1 MKGEKHVRTGHIGET
16 DDNWDNGFYTNG
28 LIFGFPVNFLID
40 SGSTASILSIDVYE
54 KLPSNVW
61 CSLVPNKSEIFDV
74 NGNKVFAIGSII
86 LELMLGQEIFSQ
98 NFMICNINQDGIL
111 GQDFLLKEVSKV
123 NYQRMVLH
131 TIHNQEIQC
140 WIGGICRVEIKDNMT
155 IPPMTSTMMPVE
167 IPGVNHLTEYGLIEG
182 TTGTAKSTLTIP
194 GIINTQDQVHFVN
207 VVNYGDD
214 EVKLYKKET
223 IGTCESYT
231 EHDLKPEQI
240 RTLQKDCF
248 TASEEIPEHLT
259 DLLKRSSTYINEDQR
274 QQLSRLLSQRFVKG
288 FAAIARPMHKICEKN
303 SRFAWNDECQKA
315 FQQLKSALTSTPV
328 LAYPLP
334 NLPFILDTDA
344 SDKAVGAVL
353 SQIQDGLER
362 VIAYMSKSMNI
373 HEQAYCVTR
382 KELLAVI
389 IALKTFHHYLY
400 GQEVLLRTD
409 NAAVSWMKNL
419 KKPTGQT
426 ARWLEE
432 LGTYNLTVTHRAGRK
447 HSNADALSRRPCKS
461 CERQESGN
469 HTSDDET
476 DEIQLEE
483 TDFVNQ
489 ELHENEEPTPRIE
502 IVRVCTRSQTG
513 NQSSA
518 TPSGYCIDGW
528 DPDSIRQ
535 CQLEDPD
542 MSLIVTYLQEKKNKP
557 DWDQVSKGTSFQKTI
572 WRQWDRLTINN
583 GMLYRK
589 FYCSDKDDVDNFKLQ
604 LLVPKS
610 HQKTVFKYFHDV
622 PSAGHLGP
630 DKMLSR
636 IQQLFYWPAM
646 KSSITR
652 YCKECDQCA
661 ARKSLKRNKAPLGQ
675 YLVGEPMERVAI
687 DILGPLPLTKRQNR
701 YVLVLCDCFSKWT
714 EAYAIPD
721 QESLTIART
730 IVNEFIC
737 RFGSPLQL
745 HSDQGRSFEAKLF
758 QDLCDLLKIDKT
770 RSTSQ
775 HPQSNGS
782 VERFNRTLLSMLT
795 FYCQNDQ
802 RNWDEILPQVMM
814 AYRSSVHAST
824 GQTPNMMMFGRNI
837 FLPMEAVIPR
847 PDGPNESTSPETD
860 KYVNELQDAM
870 SKSHVLA
877 RKHLKQNSEYQK
889 RHYDLKAVKRELQV
903 GQAVWLYDASKKKGI
918 CHKLT
923 SKWKGPYVV
932 TRKIDDIT
940 YLVRRSKKQPGKV
953 YHIDRLLPYQGRN
966 PPTWFSS
973 RKTGESHDGIP
984 RVGSTLEEYVRETNG
999 HCFSGH
1005 IIGCKGRMN
1014 LPARGMAD

>member
-1 MKGEKHVRTGHIGET
+1 MQYQSGWNTWTG
-16 DDNWDNGFYTNG
+16 
-28 LIFGFPVNFLID
+28 FL
-40 SGSTASILSIDVYE
+40 T
-54 KLPSNVW
+54 K
-61 CSLVPNKSEIFDV
+61 EI
-74 NGNKVFAIGSII
+74 
-86 LELMLGQEIFSQ
+86 
-98 NFMICNINQDGIL
+98 
-111 GQDFLLKEVSKV
+111 SKV

-140 WIGGICRVEIKDNMT
+140 WIGGKANMICRVEIKDNMT

-167 IPGVNHLTEYGLIEG
+167 IPGVNHLTEYGLIE
-182 TTGTAKSTLTIP
+182 
-194 GIINTQDQVHFVN
+194 
-207 VVNYGDD
+207 
-214 EVKLYKKET
+214 
-223 IGTCESYT
+223 
-231 EHDLKPEQI
+231 
-240 RTLQKDCF
+240 
-248 TASEEIPEHLT
+248 
-259 DLLKRSSTYINEDQR
+259 
-274 QQLSRLLSQRFVKG
+274 
-288 FAAIARPMHKICEKN
+288 
-303 SRFAWNDECQKA
+303 
-315 FQQLKSALTSTPV
+315 
-328 LAYPLP
+328 
-334 NLPFILDTDA
+334 
-344 SDKAVGAVL
+344 
-353 SQIQDGLER
+353 
-362 VIAYMSKSMNI
+362 
-373 HEQAYCVTR
+373 
-382 KELLAVI
+382 
-389 IALKTFHHYLY
+389 
-400 GQEVLLRTD
+400 
-409 NAAVSWMKNL
+409 
-419 KKPTGQT
+419 
-426 ARWLEE
+426 
-432 LGTYNLTVTHRAGRK
+432 
-447 HSNADALSRRPCKS
+447 
-461 CERQESGN
+461 
-469 HTSDDET
+469 
-476 DEIQLEE
+476 
-483 TDFVNQ
+483 
-489 ELHENEEPTPRIE
+489 
-502 IVRVCTRSQTG
+502 SQTG

-518 TPSGYCIDGW
+518 TSSGYCIDGW

-675 YLVGEPMERVAI
+675 YLVVEPMERVAI

-940 YLVRRSKKQPGKV
+940 YLVKGQKKQPGKV

>member
-1 MKGEKHVRTGHIGET
+1 
-16 DDNWDNGFYTNG
+16 
-28 LIFGFPVNFLID
+28 
-40 SGSTASILSIDVYE
+40 
-54 KLPSNVW
+54 
-61 CSLVPNKSEIFDV
+61 
-74 NGNKVFAIGSII
+74 
-86 LELMLGQEIFSQ
+86 
-98 NFMICNINQDGIL
+98 
-111 GQDFLLKEVSKV
+111 
-123 NYQRMVLH
+123 
-131 TIHNQEIQC
+131 
-140 WIGGICRVEIKDNMT
+140 
-155 IPPMTSTMMPVE
+155 
-167 IPGVNHLTEYGLIEG
+167 
-182 TTGTAKSTLTIP
+182 
-194 GIINTQDQVHFVN
+194 
-207 VVNYGDD
+207 
-214 EVKLYKKET
+214 
-223 IGTCESYT
+223 
-231 EHDLKPEQI
+231 
-240 RTLQKDCF
+240 
-248 TASEEIPEHLT
+248 
-259 DLLKRSSTYINEDQR
+259 
-274 QQLSRLLSQRFVKG
+274 
-288 FAAIARPMHKICEKN
+288 
-303 SRFAWNDECQKA
+303 
-315 FQQLKSALTSTPV
+315 
-328 LAYPLP
+328 
-334 NLPFILDTDA
+334 
-344 SDKAVGAVL
+344 
-353 SQIQDGLER
+353 
-362 VIAYMSKSMNI
+362 
-373 HEQAYCVTR
+373 
-382 KELLAVI
+382 
-389 IALKTFHHYLY
+389 
-400 GQEVLLRTD
+400 
-409 NAAVSWMKNL
+409 MKNL

-469 HTSDDET
+469 HASDDET

-646 KSSITR
+646 KSSMTR

-745 HSDQGRSFEAKLF
+745 HSDQERSFEAKLF

-966 PPTWFSS
+966 RPLGSPKWKLEIHSS
-973 RKTGESHDGIP
+973 LFE
-984 RVGSTLEEYVRETNG
+984 
-999 HCFSGH
+999 
-1005 IIGCKGRMN
+1005 
-1014 LPARGMAD
+1014 

>member
-1 MKGEKHVRTGHIGET
+1 M
-16 DDNWDNGFYTNG
+16 
-28 LIFGFPVNFLID
+28 P
-40 SGSTASILSIDVYE
+40 
-54 KLPSNVW
+54 
-61 CSLVPNKSEIFDV
+61 
-74 NGNKVFAIGSII
+74 
-86 LELMLGQEIFSQ
+86 MLCPE
-98 NFMICNINQDGIL
+98 
-111 GQDFLLKEVSKV
+111 
-123 NYQRMVLH
+123 
-131 TIHNQEIQC
+131 
-140 WIGGICRVEIKDNMT
+140 
-155 IPPMTSTMMPVE
+155 
-167 IPGVNHLTEYGLIEG
+167 
-182 TTGTAKSTLTIP
+182 
-194 GIINTQDQVHFVN
+194 
-207 VVNYGDD
+207 
-214 EVKLYKKET
+214 
-223 IGTCESYT
+223 
-231 EHDLKPEQI
+231 DL
-240 RTLQKDCF
+240 
-248 TASEEIPEHLT
+248 
-259 DLLKRSSTYINEDQR
+259 
-274 QQLSRLLSQRFVKG
+274 
-288 FAAIARPMHKICEKN
+288 
-303 SRFAWNDECQKA
+303 
-315 FQQLKSALTSTPV
+315 
-328 LAYPLP
+328 
-334 NLPFILDTDA
+334 
-344 SDKAVGAVL
+344 
-353 SQIQDGLER
+353 
-362 VIAYMSKSMNI
+362 
-373 HEQAYCVTR
+373 
-382 KELLAVI
+382 
-389 IALKTFHHYLY
+389 
-400 GQEVLLRTD
+400 
-409 NAAVSWMKNL
+409 
-419 KKPTGQT
+419 
-426 ARWLEE
+426 
-432 LGTYNLTVTHRAGRK
+432 
-447 HSNADALSRRPCKS
+447 KS

-469 HTSDDET
+469 HASDDET

-513 NQSSA
+513 NQYSA

-535 CQLEDPD
+535 CQLEDRH
-542 MSLIVTYLQEKKNKP
+542 VTHCDISSRKENKP

-687 DILGPLPLTKRQNR
+687 DILGPLP
-701 YVLVLCDCFSKWT
+701 
-714 EAYAIPD
+714 
-721 QESLTIART
+721 
-730 IVNEFIC
+730 
-737 RFGSPLQL
+737 FGSPLQL

-889 RHYDLKAVKRELQV
+889 RHYDLKAVKRELQ
-903 GQAVWLYDASKKKGI
+903 
-918 CHKLT
+918 
-923 SKWKGPYVV
+923 
-932 TRKIDDIT
+932 
-940 YLVRRSKKQPGKV
+940 
-953 YHIDRLLPYQGRN
+953 
-966 PPTWFSS
+966 
-973 RKTGESHDGIP
+973 TGESHDGIP